1 MQLLY
6 LAALTGCNGD
16 ITLRPANEVV
26 QEPIVVTERFEQ
38 TAEAQ
43 VDVLFVVDNTG
54 SMAQE
59 HEALAD
65 SFSALVTSLD
75 AQGLSWQL
83 GVITTDPAS
92 GGMLRGDPWILTPAS
107 TDPAEVF
114 AETVDVGTRGTVNA
128 GLANVGLAL
137 SPAALEDANRGF
149 RRSEASLQVVVISD
163 GDDAS
168 GPWLST
174 PVLDTLTLL
183 NDEATRTGRPAQLSA
198 VVGDVPSG
206 CTGENG
212 TALPGTTYTE
222 VAIQTQG
229 VVASICQSDLGEVL
243 ASLGELAVEVDNT
256 FVLAEEPESVRRVSV
271 DDQRVDEGWALESS
285 PPRIVFDEAPA
296 AGSQVEVRY
305 VLSSPEDTG

>member
-1 MQLLY
+1 MQLLH

-16 ITLRPANEVV
+16 ITLRPDNDVV
-26 QEPIVVTERFEQ
+26 QDPIVVTERFEQ
-38 TAEAQ
+38 TPKAQ

-65 SFSALVTSLD
+65 SFSALVDSLD

-83 GVITTDPAS
+83 GVITTDPGSEGA
-92 GGMLRGDPWILTPAS
+92 LRGDPWILTPAS

-114 AETVDVGTRGTVNA
+114 AETVDVGTRGALNA
-128 GLANVGLAL
+128 GLANLELAL
-137 SPAALEDANRGF
+137 SPAVLEDANRGF
-149 RRSEASLQVVVISD
+149 RRDDASLQVVVVSD

-168 GPWLST
+168 GPWLSN
-174 PVLDTLTLL
+174 PVLDALTLL

-198 VVGDVPSG
+198 VVGDVPGG
-206 CTGENG
+206 CTGDNG
-212 TALPGTTYTE
+212 TALPGTAYTE
-222 VAIQTQG
+222 VAIQTEG
-229 VVASICQSDLGEVL
+229 VVASICQSDLAEVL

-256 FVLAEEPESVRRVSV
+256 FVLSEEPESVRRVSV
-271 DDQRVDEGWALESS
+271 DDQRVDEGWTLESN
-285 PPRIVFDEAPA
+285 PPRVVFDEAPE

-305 VLSSPEDTG
+305 VLSQPEDTG